1 MAGRSAFRVASKY
14 LGRPIYA
21 QDEPEKAEKPKT
33 KPKRMV
39 IMVGPPAAGKGFFIG
54 EPDADV
60 PGSKFGWKFPDST
73 HGLFTSD
80 AIPEHPEYDEGD
92 NHLRAVQ
99 FSESK
104 KQYEALAKAH
114 KKGPEAFQKAL
125 DDHWY
130 ETKDGNRV
138 ELGSTVKYDDFPSD
152 HEAFFKKANKD
163 FYVSMRGWHDDAKKI
178 NPETGK
184 PKERFKDE
192 ARNRFD
198 DSVNEVIDKDN
209 ELLIIDSP
217 GEDIDAQDYR
227 GQIEKAKANGYE
239 VSIMFLHPEQA
250 DTELS
255 NLARGRVQGKR
266 MVDQADID
274 NWYARNKEA
283 LAEIQQANP
292 DNFLHYRKPP
302 PDPDPKKAAEI
313 RKKARE
319 LMEALPP
326 VPVKQKGEEDDAFKA
341 RQKEWKES
349 NKDALKT
356 ITHTLY
362 LAAPYPKDPDSS
374 TSWGRTLDRERVP
387 EKPVGDIAETVAKM
401 NADAEERAGKPKAKK
416 DEESK
421 GNGKAKP
428 KPNGKKK
435 TKQDFLKAMR
445 GKKVPNPNPETK
457 KKYPS
462 VVLTGLPWNY
472 QKPYYQKW
480 VKQKQASDLALA
492 GRVVQRYKEATM
504 EVVAAEKDFVE
515 DLMKSVGKDIESKL
529 KLNDFE
535 YEVRVKRGPVAFVVV
550 KGAEGDYK
558 AMKEIRPQ
566 IQKIVDATV
575 GQKTKGYDGFHAKV
589 TTANKGDDLFFKVE
603 VIFP

>member
-1 MAGRSAFRVASKY
+1 MI
-14 LGRPIYA
+14 P
-21 QDEPEKAEKPKT
+21 
-33 KPKRMV
+33 
-39 IMVGPPAAGKGFFIG
+39 GKGFFIG

-80 AIPEHPEYDEGD
+80 AIPDHPEYDEGD

-99 FSESK
+99 FAESK
-104 KQYEALAKAH
+104 KHYDKLAKAH
-114 KKGPEAFQKAL
+114 KKGSKAFEKAL
-125 DDHWY
+125 EDYWY

-138 ELGSTVKYDDFPSD
+138 NLGSMIKYDEFPSD
-152 HEAFFKKANKD
+152 HEAYFKKANKD

-192 ARNRFD
+192 ARHRFD

-283 LAEIQQANP
+283 LEEIQKADP

-313 RKKARE
+313 RKKARD

-326 VPVKQKGEEDDAFKA
+326 VPVKQKDESDEDFKA
-341 RQKEWKES
+341 RHKEWKEA

-362 LAAPYPKDPDSS
+362 LAAPYPKDPDKR

-387 EKPVGDIAETVAKM
+387 EKPEGDIAETVAKM
-401 NADAEERAGKPKAKK
+401 NAEAEERAGKPKAK
-416 DEESK
+416 EEK
-421 GNGKAKP
+421 ANGKGKSKD
-428 KPNGKKK
+428 KPNGKK

-445 GKKVPNPNPETK
+445 GKKVPNPNPQTK

-462 VVLTGLPWNY
+462 VLLTGLPWQY

-492 GRVVQRYKEATM
+492 GRVVQRYKEAKM
-504 EVVAAEKDFVE
+504 DVVAAEKDFVE
-515 DLMKSVGKDIESKL
+515 DLMESIGKTLESKL
-529 KLNDFE
+529 DLDSDF
-535 YEVRVKRGPVAFVVV
+535 EVRVKKGPVLFVVV

-558 AMKEIRPQ
+558 AMKEYRPQ
-566 IQKIVDATV
+566 IKKIVDSV
-575 GQKTKGYDGFHAKV
+575 LGQKTKGYDGFRSTV
-589 TTANKGDDLFFKVE
+589 GTANKGDDLFFKVE
-603 VIFP
+603 VVFP